1 MMSIFVFHCWFVC
14 THVFACLL
22 TSFVVC
28 CAVMIVG
35 AHNVG
40 CQADV
45 YLCPLSCGLKHD
57 QLRGLINDFV
67 LEVSNISLLRS
78 KLLCLKLLIDDRV
91 TLNFNDVDKENDDDV
106 DFEVQGSL
114 CKYLLIEGL
123 NFVTA

>member
-1 MMSIFVFHCWFVC
+1 MTFIVGSFALI
-14 THVFACLL
+14 VFACLL

-40 CQADV
+40 FQADV

-91 TLNFNDVDKENDDDV
+91 TLNLMMLTRKMMMM
-106 DFEVQGSL
+106 
-114 CKYLLIEGL
+114 
-123 NFVTA
+123 